1 MIYPSEITPEYSF
14 CTMKLLVI
22 EDHEQLRSTLVA
34 VLQEE
39 GHAVDQSG
47 DGEEGLYMAR
57 EWDYDAIILDVMLPK
72 LEGWEV
78 LTKLR
83 ETKLTPVLMLTAR
96 DTLDDRVKGLDGG
109 ADDYLTKPFEI
120 DELLARLRA
129 LLRRGGG
136 KHSPTVNVRGVEIN
150 TASREIKK
158 DGELVDFSAREY
170 ALIELLALNPGH
182 AQSRDTLYEKLFDSE
197 HDAVSNLLDVYIH
210 RVRSKLGKDFIQT
223 KRGHGYLIEE

>member
-1 MIYPSEITPEYSF
+1 
-14 CTMKLLVI
+14 MKLLVI
-22 EDHEQLRSTLVA
+22 EDHQHLRETLVET
-34 VLQEE
+34 LQEE

-47 DGEEGLYMAR
+47 DGEEGLYMAK

-72 LEGWEV
+72 LDGWEV
-78 LTKLR
+78 LSKLR

-96 DTLDDRVKGLDGG
+96 DTTDDRVRGLDGG
-109 ADDYLTKPFEI
+109 ADDYLTKPFQI

-136 KHSPTVNVRGVEIN
+136 KHAPTVNIRGVEIN
-150 TASREIKK
+150 TAAREVRLG
-158 DGELVDFSAREY
+158 GEIVELSAREY
-170 ALIELLALNPGH
+170 SLIELLALKPGQAH
-182 AQSRDTLYEKLFDSE
+182 SRDTIYEKLFDSE